1 MVRVEALGKMVG
13 FRVEFGTSGGGVWI
27 LADVRHAVM
36 QPIPAAAEKMHVRM
50 YADRAD
56 YGDAF

>member
-1 MVRVEALGKMVG
+1 MAVG